1 LGPSQEALLN
11 CRNCGDPVDPRR
23 VELGYDYCLQDECQQ
38 RCIEPVRLASIGINK
53 AADYYLRAD
62 EVLPPR
68 RPSLGQHET
77 VEDDDDV
84 TPVSSHRPTTRPNK
98 TRTLS
103 TIERLGRLEQDL
115 DAALDRSYQR
125 FTAGELTAVELD
137 RERDALI
144 RAFNQEVMAANI
156 RYRSMLRR
164 PSQS

>member
-1 LGPSQEALLN
+1 
-11 CRNCGDPVDPRR
+11 
-23 VELGYDYCLQDECQQ
+23 LGYDYCLKDECQQ

-68 RPSLGQHET
+68 GPSLSKHEA

-84 TPVSSHRPTTRPNK
+84 TPVSRHRPMTKSKKR
-98 TRTLS
+98 RTPS
-103 TIERLGRLEQDL
+103 TIEQLRRLEQDL

-137 RERDALI
+137 SQRDALI

-164 PSQS
+164 PGQS